1 MPIVLI
7 RIISAASSFYF
18 ESQIIDNWITTFNQL
33 TLVTYSII
41 INFFYNNEPNNLIII
56 LMISFTVSIST

>member
-41 INFFYNNEPNNLIII
+41 INFFYNNEPNDLIII

>member
-7 RIISAASSFYF
+7 RIISAASSYYF

-41 INFFYNNEPNNLIII
+41 INFFYNNEPNDLIII

>member
-7 RIISAASSFYF
+7 RIISAASSYYF